1 MLWKKKSHFISS
13 YFRNI
18 SVRKQLFS
26 AGALS
31 ISLLLC
37 LCFYGITQ
45 LDAVNRQTSHLTNID
60 IPALQTTNTIYLVF
74 LKLSIASNN
83 SNYNKSAIISTI
95 DKEFN
100 TLLNYD
106 LSIVEFEKLQSLQ
119 KLWKVYTANQNK
131 SSTNIM
137 PNIELA
143 IIDLQNTITEEA
155 RLRAIK
161 VGNLFSFSRQRIFIL
176 LVLGTIAICIFYY
189 ILTKR
194 FLAPLNQ
201 GLGLV
206 RAMQRGD
213 LSVRINIL
221 DNNEIGTLCQAL
233 NQACVA
239 LEEKARQ
246 QSEQNEKIYQANK
259 LISLGTLVAG
269 VAHEINNPNSNI
281 TFNTPLL
288 NTLLNNF
295 LNVIEDL
302 KINNDQL
309 FSSNMKYLEFK
320 DNIFGM
326 LNTIE
331 KSAHRIKSI
340 IDGLRD
346 YSKPVIEPH
355 TFEKIDICELINT
368 TFILIGK
375 QLEKNIKHIDLF
387 LPDNKIYINGNF
399 IRLEQVLVNIINNA
413 KEAMHDISD
422 SVLSLSVKDDNN
434 TVSVIVK
441 DNGVGIDPDILSQI
455 TDPFFTT
462 KRNING
468 TGLGLSV
475 VVAILSE
482 HNASIHFNSK
492 VNIGTTIILTFYKDD
507 L

>member
-1 MLWKKKSHFISS
+1 MLWKNCFPFISS

-18 SVRKQLFS
+18 SVRSQFFF

-60 IPALQTTNTIYLVF
+60 IPALQTTNKIYLKF

-83 SNYNKSAIISTI
+83 STFNRNNIISTI
-95 DKEFN
+95 NKEFN

-119 KLWKVYTANQNK
+119 KLWKKYLTNEKNSTAE
-131 SSTNIM
+131 IM
-137 PNIELA
+137 SNIELA
-143 IIDLQNTITEEA
+143 IIDLQNIITEEA

-161 VGNLFSFSRQRIFIL
+161 VGDLFSFARQRIFIL
-176 LVLGTIAICIFYY
+176 LVFGTTTICIFYY
-189 ILTKR
+189 ILIKR
-194 FLAPLNQ
+194 FLAPLNR

-213 LSVRINIL
+213 LSTRINIL
-221 DNNEIGTLCQAL
+221 NNNEIGTLCQAL
-233 NQACVA
+233 NKACVA

-246 QSEQNEKIYQANK
+246 QSEQNEKIFQANK

-288 NTLLNNF
+288 KTLLN
-295 LNVIEDL
+295 DL
-302 KINNDQL
+302 FKAIYNSKINTDQL
-309 FSSNMKYLEFK
+309 YISNMKYSEFRY
-320 DNIFGM
+320 NVFGM
-326 LNTIE
+326 LDTIE
-331 KSAHRIKSI
+331 KSAYRIKSI
-340 IDGLRD
+340 INGLRD
-346 YSKPVIEPH
+346 YSRPVIEPH
-355 TFEKIDICELINT
+355 SFERIDICKLIQT
-368 TFILIGK
+368 TFDLIGK
-375 QLEKNIKHIDLF
+375 QLEKSIKCIDLT
-387 LPDNKIYINGNF
+387 LPAHKIYINGNF
-399 IRLEQVLVNIINNA
+399 IRLEQVLVNVINNA
-413 KEAMHDISD
+413 KEAMHNISD
-422 SVLSLSVKDDNN
+422 SVLRVSVKESND
-434 TVSVIVK
+434 TVSIIIK
-441 DNGVGIDPDILSQI
+441 DNGVGITPDILNQV

-468 TGLGLSV
+468 TGLGLSI

-482 HNASIHFNSK
+482 HNATIDFDSTI
-492 VNIGTTIILTFYKDD
+492 NIGTTITLTFYKDD